1 MSQIQSKAAPAAAT
15 NEPPKK
21 KRKLF
26 WPIFLGVLASIV
38 LFGAYAFFSFNA
50 YPDHAKEG
58 TGAEIVL
65 NLPKSQGP
73 QKIAALLLE
82 VGALDKQGCFISVSS
97 ETCFSWYLRLSQRMK
112 DIKAGE
118 HTLRDNMSP
127 RELVDLLIRPPQA
140 IQVSVTIPEGMN
152 LREMAPRFEAA
163 GVCSAE
169 AFLQA
174 ARDPALAK
182 ENGIPA
188 KNFEGFLFPDTYR
201 FKPNTEAKQ
210 VVLAMKKRFDGVFE
224 EAKAKYP
231 KETAA
236 LLQDLN
242 AQVKL
247 ISQKK
252 KVEFQEGAVFDNY
265 RLITFA
271 SLVEK
276 ETGSEAERG
285 DIASVFVNRLLDPA
299 FTPKYLATDPTII
312 YGLMESPGGFDGDIK
327 TKDLRDTSNLY
338 NTYVNEGLPPGPITN
353 FGKNAL
359 EAAINAPGT
368 RCYYFV
374 AKGDGTSF
382 FSEKVELHERA
393 VNIFIRSMNAGISG
407 IEFSKRSPDCTSQ
420 PPVYTRSS
428 GFVAVVIPPA
438 SAPTL
443 VVPKSK
449 VPTTG
454 PAKPT
459 TKPVPTQ
466 PAPAGVTP
474 AKPAPVSPAP
484 TKPAP
489 IPAPIKPAPASPAPV
504 KLAP

>member
-1 MSQIQSKAAPAAAT
+1 MSENHAKAAPAAT
-15 NEPPKK
+15 EHPGK

-26 WPIFLGVLASIV
+26 WPIFLGVLASIF
-38 LFGAYAFFSFNA
+38 LMGAYAFYCFNT
-50 YPDHAKEG
+50 YPDRAKEG
-58 TGAEIVL
+58 TGAEIIL
-65 NLPKSQGP
+65 NLPRSQGP
-73 QKIAALLLE
+73 QTIAALLLE
-82 VGALDKQGCFISVSS
+82 SGALDKQNCFLWVSS

-118 HTLRDNMSP
+118 HMLRDNMSP

-140 IQVSVTIPEGMN
+140 IQVSVTLPEGMN

-163 GVCSAE
+163 GVCSAQ

-174 ARDPALAK
+174 ARDPAFAQ
-182 ENGIPA
+182 ESGIPA
-188 KNFEGFLFPDTYR
+188 KSFEGFLFPDTYR

-210 VVLAMKKRFDGVFE
+210 VILAMKKRFDTVFE
-224 EAKAKYP
+224 ETKAKYP
-231 KETAA
+231 KEAAA

-242 AQVKL
+242 EQVKI
-247 ISQKK
+247 ISQRK
-252 KVEFQEGAVFDNY
+252 KVEFQEGAAFDRY

-285 DIASVFVNRLLDPA
+285 AIASVFLNRLLDPA

-312 YGLMESPGGFDGDIK
+312 YGLMESPQGFDGDIK
-327 TKDLRDTSNLY
+327 TKDLRDASNLY

-359 EAAINAPGT
+359 EAALNTPGT

-420 PPVYTRSS
+420 PPGYTRSS
-428 GFVAVVIPPA
+428 GFVAAVIPPA

-443 VVPKSK
+443 VVPKNKGSST
-449 VPTTG
+449 VPVKGTTNPVVPKPIIG
-454 PAKPT
+454 PVAPK
-459 TKPVPTQ
+459 
-466 PAPAGVTP
+466 PAGVAPLQPTP
-474 AKPAPVSPAP
+474 SPPSVKPAAL
-484 TKPAP
+484 
-489 IPAPIKPAPASPAPV
+489 SPAPV
-504 KLAP
+504 KPPR

>member
-1 MSQIQSKAAPAAAT
+1 MSEIQTKAAPAAAT
-15 NEPPKK
+15 TEPPKQ

-26 WPIFLGVLASIV
+26 WPILLGILAS
-38 LFGAYAFFSFNA
+38 LFLFAAYAFFSFNA
-50 YPDHAKEG
+50 YPDRAKEG

-65 NLPKSQGP
+65 DLPKSQGP

-82 VGALDKQGCFISVSS
+82 AGALDKSGCFIAVSS

-163 GVCSAE
+163 GVCSAA

-174 ARDPALAK
+174 ARDPAFAK
-182 ENGIPA
+182 ESGIPA

-201 FKPNTEAKQ
+201 FKPDTDAKQ
-210 VVLAMKKRFDGVFE
+210 VILAMKKRFDLVFE
-224 EAKAKYP
+224 ETKTKYP

-236 LLQDLN
+236 LVRDVN

-252 KVEFQEGAVFDNY
+252 KQEFQEGAAFDNY

-285 DIASVFVNRLLDPA
+285 AIASVFVNRLLDPA

-312 YGLMESPGGFDGDIK
+312 YGLMESPAGFDGDIK

-353 FGKNAL
+353 FGRNAL

-393 VNIFIRSMNAGISG
+393 VNIYIRGMNAGISG
-407 IEFSKRSPDCTSQ
+407 IEFAKRSPDCTSQ
-420 PPVYTRSS
+420 TPSYTRDS
-428 GFVAVVIPPA
+428 GFVAPALPPA

-443 VVPKSK
+443 IVPKGK
-449 VPTTG
+449 LPTSTK
-454 PAKPT
+454 AT
-459 TKPVPTQ
+459 TKPAS
-466 PAPAGVTP
+466 APVTP
-474 AKPAPVSPAP
+474 KLAPTPAT
-484 TKPAP
+484 TKPAQ
-489 IPAPIKPAPASPAPV
+489 AP
-504 KLAP
+504 